1 MKPKFFLFLLIL
13 PLLAGAAPRLNQ
25 MLVGRWRYA
34 DKNYSCTYSLN
45 ADGRFDGEV
54 SEKSKL
60 MGRFAGRWWISGDT
74 IHYKYTSSSLK
85 GVPVGTID
93 KDKVVGIKPDHFV
106 IVAFDGSRREYERI
120 GTGR

>member
-1 MKPKFFLFLLIL
+1 MKPKLFLLLILL

-25 MLVGRWRYA
+25 LLVGRWRYA
-34 DKNYSCTYSLN
+34 DKNYSCTYSLRD
-45 ADGRFDGEV
+45 DGSFDGEV
-54 SEKSKL
+54 RKESKL

-74 IHYKYTSSSLK
+74 IHYKYTGSSLK

-93 KDKVVGIKPDHFV
+93 KDKLVEIEREHFV
-106 IVAFDGSRREYERI
+106 IVAFDGSRRTYERI